1 MAKNTR
7 ELIIKALI
15 TLAKKN
21 PQRSSFTMTEIAAE
35 AGISRQAIYQ
45 KHFNNFEDIIEYIH
59 EETNQHIFNVFNKYS
74 PSNDGDPISFLAD
87 HILPLI
93 YEKREVVNTLYTTQ
107 VDPCWKEFLRG
118 TYSEWVL
125 KNVNYQLKYNFNKED
140 IAYIIT
146 TMAISFIEVWIR
158 KDNPIPPEEY
168 RETFIQLSKTSLC
181 CVLKKNLELHSRFFL
196 LLPFKGID
204 HYLKFFIGKRD
215 SFSHFGMVW
224 APSANVKLCRGTIK
238 ANAI

>member
-7 ELIIKALI
+7 ELIIGALI

-59 EETNQHIFNVFNKYS
+59 EETNQDIFNVFNKYC

-93 YEKREVVNTLYTTQ
+93 YEKREVINTLYTTQ
-107 VDPCWKEFLRG
+107 ADPCWKEFLRG

-158 KDNPIPPEEY
+158 KDNPITPEEY

-181 CVLKKNLELHSRFFL
+181 DYIVS
-196 LLPFKGID
+196 
-204 HYLKFFIGKRD
+204 
-215 SFSHFGMVW
+215 
-224 APSANVKLCRGTIK
+224 
-238 ANAI
+238 

>member
-1 MAKNTR
+1 MPKNTR
-7 ELIIKALI
+7 DLIINSLI
-15 TLAKKN
+15 TLAKDN

-45 KHFNNFEDIIEYIH
+45 KHFNNFEDIIEYIL
-59 EETNQHIFNVFNKYS
+59 EETNQHIFNVFNKYC

-93 YEKREVVNTLYTTQ
+93 YEKRKVINTLYTTQ
-107 VDPCWKEFLRG
+107 VAPCWKEFLRG
-118 TYSEWVL
+118 IYSEWVL

-181 CVLKKNLELHSRFFL
+181 DYIVS
-196 LLPFKGID
+196 
-204 HYLKFFIGKRD
+204 
-215 SFSHFGMVW
+215 
-224 APSANVKLCRGTIK
+224 
-238 ANAI
+238 

>member
-7 ELIIKALI
+7 ELIIRALI

-59 EETNQHIFNVFNKYS
+59 EETNQHIFNVFNKFC

-93 YEKREVVNTLYTTQ
+93 YEKREVINTLYTTQ

-146 TMAISFIEVWIR
+146 TMQSLSLRSGFVKIIQFHLKSIERLSFNWLR
-158 KDNPIPPEEY
+158 L
-168 RETFIQLSKTSLC
+168 LSVTILC
-181 CVLKKNLELHSRFFL
+181 PKKRILSCTQ
-196 LLPFKGID
+196 
-204 HYLKFFIGKRD
+204 D
-215 SFSHFGMVW
+215 SFYCPPLKAS
-224 APSANVKLCRGTIK
+224 TIT
-238 ANAI
+238 

>member
-59 EETNQHIFNVFNKYS
+59 EETNQHIFNVFNKYC

-93 YEKREVVNTLYTTQ
+93 YEKREIVNTLYTTQ

-158 KDNPIPPEEY
+158 KDNPISLKNIE
-168 RETFIQLSKTSLC
+168 RLSFNWLRLLSVTILC
-181 CVLKKNLELHSRFFL
+181 PKKRILSSTQ
-196 LLPFKGID
+196 
-204 HYLKFFIGKRD
+204 D
-215 SFSHFGMVW
+215 SFYCPPLKAS
-224 APSANVKLCRGTIK
+224 TIT
-238 ANAI
+238 

>member
-7 ELIIKALI
+7 ELIIRALI

-59 EETNQHIFNVFNKYS
+59 EETNQHIFNVFNKFC

-93 YEKREVVNTLYTTQ
+93 YEKREVINTLYTTQ

-140 IAYIIT
+140 IAYIQFHLKSIERL
-146 TMAISFIEVWIR
+146 SFNWLR
-158 KDNPIPPEEY
+158 L
-168 RETFIQLSKTSLC
+168 LSVTILC
-181 CVLKKNLELHSRFFL
+181 PKKRILSCTQ
-196 LLPFKGID
+196 
-204 HYLKFFIGKRD
+204 D
-215 SFSHFGMVW
+215 SFYCCPLKAS
-224 APSANVKLCRGTIK
+224 TIT
-238 ANAI
+238 

>member
-1 MAKNTR
+1 MANNTR

-59 EETNQHIFNVFNKYS
+59 EETNQHIFNVFNKYC

-93 YEKREVVNTLYTTQ
+93 YEKREIVNTLYTTQ

-158 KDNPIPPEEY
+158 KDDPTPPEEY

-181 CVLKKNLELHSRFFL
+181 DYIVS
-196 LLPFKGID
+196 
-204 HYLKFFIGKRD
+204 
-215 SFSHFGMVW
+215 
-224 APSANVKLCRGTIK
+224 
-238 ANAI
+238 